1 MERISSNKAPPALTP
16 GHRQTLLKVAA
27 DSIAHGLTRDRAL
40 GVTPSDFAAELQ
52 ALRACFVTLT
62 IEDALRGC
70 IGTLEARRPLV
81 QDIAHN
87 AYAAAFRD
95 PRFTPLRPLESE
107 RLHIHISVLSLPEP
121 LSFGTEDELLA
132 QLTPGVDG
140 LILEEGGKH
149 GTFLPSV
156 WESLPDPRDFIAHLK
171 HKAGLSPDYWSN
183 TLRVKRYT
191 AESFP

>member
-1 MERISSNKAPPALTP
+1 MSLSNGSPLLQAQHK
-16 GHRQTLLKVAA
+16 QILLKVAA

-40 GVTPSDFAAELQ
+40 EVAPADFPAQLQ
-52 ALRACFVTLT
+52 ALRASFVTLT
-62 IEDALRGC
+62 IDGVLRGC

-81 QDIAHN
+81 HDVADN

-95 PRFTPLRPLESE
+95 PRFTPVRTLELE
-107 RLHIHISVLSLPEP
+107 RLQIHISILSPPEP
-121 LSFGTEDELLA
+121 LSFSSEDELLA

-140 LILEEGGKH
+140 LILEEGASH

-156 WESLPDPRDFIAHLK
+156 WESLPDPRDFIVHLK
-171 HKAGLSPDYWSN
+171 RKAGLAPDYWSN

-191 AESFP
+191 TESFS